1 MEDVIPEYVK
11 ALCNE
16 IKIVG
21 QADKRIE
28 VHTIFFG
35 GGTPSLL
42 PPSQLEEI
50 LRTISNV
57 FDVKP
62 GIEIS
67 LETNPGTLE
76 PKYLRELFEIGFN
89 RISIGMQSANNK
101 ELNLLGRIHTYENTI
116 TTVSSAREVG
126 FSNLNLDLIYG
137 LPDQTISDWQNTLGL
152 VLGLNPEHVSLY
164 SLTVEDG
171 TQLGRWVNR
180 GLIPVPDPDLA
191 ADMYE
196 WAGEELATAG
206 YEHYEVSNWAKL
218 GYQCRHNLQY
228 WRNQPYLG
236 FGAGAHGYADNMRV
250 ANISKIKPYIKYS
263 NKSSP
268 QKFPISPATIHF
280 QAIDVYT
287 EMQET
292 MMVGLRLTKEGVS
305 KYRFRERFGKE
316 MRVVFER
323 EINELTHLGLIEW
336 AGDSLRLTT
345 RGILVGNQ
353 VFMRFV

>member
-16 IKIVG
+16 IQIVG
-21 QADKRIE
+21 QADKCIE

-89 RISIGMQSANNK
+89 RISIGVQSANNK
-101 ELNLLGRIHTYENTI
+101 ELNLLGRIHTYEDAI
-116 TTVSSAREVG
+116 TSVSCARKAG
-126 FSNLNLDLIYG
+126 FRNLNMDLIYG

-152 VLGLNPEHVSLY
+152 MLGLDPEHISLY
-164 SLTVEDG
+164 GLTVEED

-180 GLIPVPDPDLA
+180 GLIPLPDPDLA

-206 YEHYEVSNWAKL
+206 YEHYEVSNWAKP

-236 FGAGAHGYADNMRV
+236 FGAGAHGYAEHMRV
-250 ANISKIKPYIKYS
+250 ANISKIKPYINHFHKPS
-263 NKSSP
+263 H
-268 QKFPISPATIHF
+268 QKFPISPATKNF
-280 QAIDVYT
+280 QTIDVYT

-292 MMVGLRLTKEGVS
+292 MMIGLRLTKEGVS

>member
-1 MEDVIPEYVK
+1 MEDVIPEYVE
-11 ALCNE
+11 AVCNE
-16 IKIVG
+16 IRIVG

-42 PPSQLEEI
+42 SPSQLEEI

-57 FDVKP
+57 FEVKP

-89 RISIGMQSANNK
+89 RISIGVQSANNK
-101 ELNLLGRIHTYENTI
+101 ELILLGRIHTYEDAI
-116 TTVSSAREVG
+116 RSVSYARKAG
-126 FSNLNLDLIYG
+126 FKNLNVDLIYG
-137 LPDQTISDWQNTLGL
+137 LPEQTIADWQNTLRL
-152 VLGLNPEHVSLY
+152 MLGLDPEHISLY
-164 SLTVEDG
+164 GLTVEGD
-171 TQLGRWVNR
+171 TQMGRWVNR
-180 GLIPVPDPDLA
+180 GLLPLPDPDLA

-196 WAGEELATAG
+196 WAGDELATEG
-206 YEHYEVSNWAKL
+206 YEHYELSNWAKP
-218 GYQCRHNLQY
+218 GYQCRHNLRY
-228 WRNQPYLG
+228 WRNQSYLG
-236 FGAGAHGYADNMRV
+236 FGAGAHGYAEYMRV
-250 ANISKIKPYIKYS
+250 ANISKIKLYIKHF
-263 NKSSP
+263 NKLFS
-268 QKFPISPATIHF
+268 QKFPMSPTTIHF
-280 QAIDVYT
+280 QTIDVCT

-292 MMVGLRLTKEGVS
+292 MMLGLRLTKEGVS
-305 KYRFRERFGKE
+305 KYRFQERFGKE
-316 MRVVFER
+316 MRDVFEC
-323 EINELTHLGLIEW
+323 EINELTHLGLLEW